1 MGITATFPAP
11 QSDLPNYLLEDPCIF
26 DLAEA
31 KNVWTKRT
39 LEEQRQPRGG
49 CMPTAHRQGGGQ
61 WAYSGI
67 GFVDA
72 ALGMSVLL
80 LRFYEVVTV
89 GGHLPEM
96 LRNAVHYRIMNGV
109 FL

>member
-1 MGITATFPAP
+1 MGITVTLPAP
-11 QSDLPNYLLEDPCIF
+11 QSDLANYLLEDPCIF

-31 KNVWTKRT
+31 KERADEKDIRRT
-39 LEEQRQPRGG
+39 TSAPWGLLMRNTR
-49 CMPTAHRQGGGQ
+49 RLGGGQ
-61 WAYSGI
+61 WTCSGI

-89 GGHLPEM
+89 GGYLPEM
-96 LRNAVHYRIMNGV
+96 LFTIGK
-109 FL
+109 